1 MDLGD
6 LVAIDS
12 PRHPLKGFSGR
23 IVGRRGE
30 RAPGD
35 IWLLIYVQDR
45 ARSYLVPRSMVS
57 LISKKDDQ
65 PLSFP

>member
-1 MDLGD
+1 MELGD

-30 RAPGD
+30 RSPGD
-35 IWLLIYVQDR
+35 FWLLIYVRDR
-45 ARSYLVPRSMVS
+45 ARSYLVPESMVR
-57 LISKKDDQ
+57 LIEKKSDG
-65 PLSFP
+65 PAPFP

>member
-12 PRHPLKGFSGR
+12 PMHPLKGFSGR

-30 RAPGD
+30 CAPGD
-35 IWLLIYVQDR
+35 IWLLIYVRDR
-45 ARSYLVPRSMVS
+45 ARSYLVPRSMVR
-57 LISKKDDQ
+57 LLRKKDDG
-65 PLSFP
+65 PTPFP